1 MLGDLVGKRRLTA
14 PWRTEQDHQFA
25 RLEAAAYRSIQI
37 DQARCYALATL
48 PDFIPIAAGEI
59 GQVMVGTDAGP
70 EAPYDRERCL
80 EAWLAVP
87 RLEAR
92 VAAAGAAGE
101 PVDPVLREAGQRLG
115 VALAPIV
122 GALNLS
128 EVVLSGPEELIDG
141 VLLDAVGETLRNRTM
156 AGFHSGVAIRMT
168 GLGRDIV
175 LRGCVVMVLSA
186 QLGVS

>member
-1 MLGDLVGKRRLTA
+1 VFGSR
-14 PWRTEQDHQFA
+14 F
-25 RLEAAAYRSIQI
+25 
-37 DQARCYALATL
+37 
-48 PDFIPIAAGEI
+48 AAGEI

-70 EAPYDRERCL
+70 DAPYDRERCL

-92 VAAAGAAGE
+92 IAEAEAGGR
-101 PVDPVLREAGQRLG
+101 PVEPVLREAGQRLG

-128 EVVLSGPEELIDG
+128 EVVLSGPEELIGG
-141 VLLDAVGETLRNRTM
+141 VVLDAFRETLRNRTM
-156 AGFHSGVAIRMT
+156 AGFHSGVTIRMT
-168 GLGRDIV
+168 SQGRDIV